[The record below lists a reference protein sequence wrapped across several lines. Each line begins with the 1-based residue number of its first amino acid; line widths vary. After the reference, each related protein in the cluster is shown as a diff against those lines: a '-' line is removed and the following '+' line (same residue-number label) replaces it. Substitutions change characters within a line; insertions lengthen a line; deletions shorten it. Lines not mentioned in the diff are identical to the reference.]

1 MLRSQD
7 ERARWFAV
15 EALAPKKPL
24 FLNVRRKRHLEALCG
39 KKPCVI
45 NERLNPF

>member
-1 MLRSQD
+1 LD
-7 ERARWFAV
+7 ERQARAFVLV